1 MPTSVRVDEETEAL
15 LERAARLRTAT
26 KSELIRMALK
36 QFCARIVMGKAMTPY
51 ESIKD
56 LLGCAEGPA
65 DLARHSR
72 RYLQETFRGHQK
84 RRRAR

>member
-1 MPTSVRVDEETEAL
+1 MPTSVRVDGETEAL
-15 LERAARLRTAT
+15 LERAARLRAAT

-36 QFCARIVMGKAMTPY
+36 QFCSKIVMGKAGTPY

-56 LLGCAEGPA
+56 VIGCADGPS
-65 DLARHSR
+65 DLARRSR
-72 RYLQETFRGHQK
+72 DYLHEAFRGGQ